1 MPRWRQRVAVAALVG
16 LLAGSAPL
24 GALAADAAGPQV
36 EPWLPGETHA
46 VAAPH
51 HGDVLFHLFQGDIA
65 TALST
70 LMVAQHFQRLGPHA
84 DEDELLRG
92 GLLLGW
98 GLHDE
103 AARVF
108 AQLIDRNAAPA
119 VRDRAW
125 FFLAQARQQ
134 RGLLDAA
141 QAALD
146 RISAPLPG
154 DLQTERQLLQAQLLL
169 ARRDFSGAAR
179 VLGGVQGDSTAA
191 RYARYNLAVALVQGA
206 EARPG
211 TDPSDPGT
219 PPASDK
225 TRGLALLDSLGQLAA
240 VDDEQRAL
248 RDRANLALGYARLQ
262 ASQPREARAALQRV
276 RLNGPLSNK
285 ALLGFGWAAMGLN
298 EPQQALVPWAE
309 LAARPDGDL
318 GDAAV
323 LEARLAVPYAQ
334 GELRAHATALQG
346 YQQAALTYGREQEA
360 LTETLAR
367 VRSAAWVEQLLAPAA
382 DPAAADAGSR
392 PGEVPVP
399 QPARLAAIRPFDGIA
414 QVPATPHSAHLLPLL
429 ASAPFH
435 EGLKNLHD
443 LQAMDDLLRQRLDQL
458 GAFEDMLDKRRLA
471 YAERLPRVLA
481 QQGAAAIDA
490 LQARRDALAAEL
502 AQAQAAADGRA
513 YASPREQQLQDR
525 ITRGLATLD
534 RLGAQSGVNTSTSA
548 GSSLAGERPAG
559 DGLGLDIAAVRERLR
574 RAQAALGWQ
583 LAEQFTDR
591 AGAARKALRD
601 ADAAL
606 AEARA
611 REAALSQAL
620 QTEPAKLAAFAARI
634 SALRARLQAALPPL
648 QALAGEQRAELQA
661 LAVAELQQQQAR
673 LVVYAAQ
680 AELAIAQVQD
690 SAQFARQAVPTGNPA
705 VSQTEVRR

>member
-1 MPRWRQRVAVAALVG
+1 VVAKLWLIAAC
-16 LLAGSAPL
+16 APL
-24 GALAADAAGPQV
+24 GALAADAAGPQA
-36 EPWLPGETHA
+36 EPWLPGEAHA

-51 HGDVLFHLFQGDIA
+51 HGDVLFHLYQGDIG

-70 LMVAQHFQRLGPHA
+70 LMVSQHFQRLGPHA

-108 AQLIDRNAAPA
+108 ARLIDRNAAPA

-125 FFLAQARQQ
+125 FLLAQARQQ

-146 RISAPLPG
+146 RIQAPLPG
-154 DLQTERQLLQAQLLL
+154 ELQTERLLLQAQLMLV
-169 ARRDFSGAAR
+169 RRDFAAAAR
-179 VLGGVQGDSTAA
+179 VLGGVQGDGTAA

-206 EARPG
+206 DTSAPPG
-211 TDPSDPGT
+211 LPSGDR
-219 PPASDK
+219 A
-225 TRGLALLDSLGQLAA
+225 RGLALLDSLGQQPA
-240 VDDEQRAL
+240 VDEEQHAL

-276 RLNGPLSNK
+276 RLSGPLSNK
-285 ALLGFGWAAMGLN
+285 ALLGHGWAALGLN
-298 EPQQALVPWAE
+298 EPQQALVSWAE
-309 LAARPDGDL
+309 LAARPE

-334 GELRAHATALQG
+334 GEMRAHATALQG
-346 YQQAALTYGREQEA
+346 YQQAALSYGREQQA

-367 VRSAAWVEQLLAPAA
+367 VRGVPWVEQLLAPKP
-382 DPAAADAGSR
+382 DPSASPEASVTTTSGRASAGPAPALAGLDA
-392 PGEVPVP
+392 P
-399 QPARLAAIRPFDGIA
+399 RPFDGIA
-414 QVPATPHSAHLLPLL
+414 QVRATPHSAHLLPLL

-435 EGLKNLHD
+435 AGLKNLHD
-443 LQAMDDLLRQRLDQL
+443 LQAMEQQVRRQLDQL
-458 GAFEDMLDKRRLA
+458 GAFEDMLDNRRSA
-471 YAERLPRVLA
+471 FAERLPRALA
-481 QQGAAAIDA
+481 QQGAAAIAA
-490 LQARRDALAAEL
+490 LQARRDALTAEL

-525 ITRGLATLD
+525 IVRSQGTLD
-534 RLGAQSGVNTSTSA
+534 RLAQLAAVPGT
-548 GSSLAGERPAG
+548 GLDESLA
-559 DGLGLDIAAVRERLR
+559 LDITATRDRLR
-574 RAQAALGWQ
+574 RAEAALSWQ

-591 AGAARKALRD
+591 AWTARKALRD

-606 AEARA
+606 AEARR

-620 QTEPAKLAAFAARI
+620 LTEPAKQAAFAARI
-634 SALRARLQAALPPL
+634 AQQRARLLAVLPPL

-661 LAVAELQQQQAR
+661 QAVAELQQQQAR

-690 SAQFARQAVPTGNPA
+690 SAQFARQADPVPIPPGRK
-705 VSQTEVRR
+705 SEVRP